1 MAVQLL
7 SLGAIGVRLMDRIL
21 TARATF
27 PDELADHIVDEI
39 NCYLPRAGDREQAL
53 LFHLAC
59 DIYEALDENF
69 ERVDSRETRKTVLGI
84 MNVLIERARVV
95 ARQDFH

>member
-7 SLGAIGVRLMDRIL
+7 SLGVIGVRLMDRIL
-21 TARATF
+21 TAKATF

-39 NCYLPRAGDREQAL
+39 NYYLPRANEQEQAL

-59 DIYEALDENF
+59 DVYEALDENF
-69 ERVDSRETRKTVLGI
+69 ERVDSRETRKTVIAI
-84 MNVLIERARVV
+84 MSSLIERAKPL

>member
-7 SLGAIGVRLMDRIL
+7 SLGVIGVRLMDRIL
-21 TARATF
+21 TAKATF

-39 NCYLPRAGDREQAL
+39 NCYLPRAGEAEQAL

-59 DIYEALDENF
+59 DVYEALDDNF
-69 ERVDSRETRKTVLGI
+69 ARVDSRETRKTVLGI
-84 MNVLIERARVV
+84 MNVLIQRARGLE
-95 ARQDFH
+95 RQDFH